1 VKMQRFVTLRH
12 RLGAAAALVLAPPLT
27 IGVSLAALAGMIFC
41 RMGAAEVQRF
51 PAWWGRVICRLCG
64 VRVEIHGREHLPVGR
79 PCIIAANHASQF
91 DIFALQGYLGYD
103 FRWLA
108 KKELFRIPIFGT
120 AMRRAGYIPVDR
132 GRSRE
137 AVKSVTAAAR
147 RIADG
152 AAVIVFP
159 EGTRSPD
166 GRLRSFK
173 GGAMVLAIKAR
184 VPIVPV
190 GIGGSHEV
198 LPKGRLLAR
207 PGRIV
212 IRIGEPIDCTPF
224 SVKDRDRLAAV
235 VHRRIAALLPPGQ
248 RGADADRS
256 RHPRETDR

>member
-1 VKMQRFVTLRH
+1 MHPFATALYRVGAVATL
-12 RLGAAAALVLAPPLT
+12 LVAPPLT
-27 IGVSLAALAGMIFC
+27 IAVSLAALAGMTFF
-41 RMGAAEVQRF
+41 RMSPSAVQRF

-64 VRVEIHGREHLPVGR
+64 VQVEVHGRERLPAGR
-79 PCIIAANHASQF
+79 PCIIAANHSSQF
-91 DIFALQGYLGYD
+91 DIFALQGYLDYD

-108 KKELFRIPIFGT
+108 KKELFRIPIFGP
-120 AMRRAGYIPVDR
+120 AMKRAGYIPVDR

-152 AAVIVFP
+152 AAVIIFP

-166 GRLRSFK
+166 GKLRSFK

-184 VPIVPV
+184 VPIVPL
-190 GIGGSHEV
+190 GISGSHRV

-212 IRIGEPIDCTPF
+212 VRIGEPIDCASF
-224 SVKDRDRLAAV
+224 SVKERDRLAEV
-235 VHRRIAALLPPGQ
+235 VHQRIAALLAPEQ
-248 RGADADRS
+248 RGG
-256 RHPRETDR
+256 